1 MAWYLP
7 DERVRYANMLL
18 DRIEDSQL
26 VVPSIWATEMANAFV
41 LAERRGRVDREA
53 ADSFVGSLRSL
64 PIEVALEDDLA
75 NMPSVVML
83 ARENGLS
90 AYDACYL
97 RTALGFGLPLATLD
111 MRLRAA
117 AQRSGIALTE

>member
-1 MAWYLP
+1 VAWYLP
-7 DERVRYANMLL
+7 DEGELYANMLL
-18 DRIEDSQL
+18 ERIEDSQL
-26 VVPSIWATEMANAFV
+26 VVPSIWAMEMANAFV

-53 ADSFVGSLRSL
+53 ADSFIANLRSL
-64 PIEVALEDDLA
+64 PIEVALENDLA

-83 ARENGLS
+83 ARQNGLT

-111 MRLRAA
+111 TRLQAA
-117 AQRSGIALTE
+117 ADRSGIALTE